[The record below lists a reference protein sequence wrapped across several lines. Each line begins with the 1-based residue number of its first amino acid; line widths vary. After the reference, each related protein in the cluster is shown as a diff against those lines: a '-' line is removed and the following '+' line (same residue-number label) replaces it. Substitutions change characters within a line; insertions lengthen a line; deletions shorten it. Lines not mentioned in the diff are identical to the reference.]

1 MTSIPTDHLNSELRK
16 LGRWLDDAEIIGH
29 GWKDNEYGLQIVWAD
44 GFGTFIGMGPM
55 ASALIE
61 SNGVRKH

>member
-16 LGRWLDDAEIIGH
+16 LGRWMDDAEIIGH

-44 GFGTFIGMGPM
+44 GFSAFVGMGPV
-55 ASALIE
+55 ASAQIE
-61 SNGVRKH
+61 AFDSRKH